1 MKIEVSKNVDVG
13 ATMVLVVL
21 GMAVAGHVWID
32 EVVVWIQ
39 WLIMDVLEPKFG
51 LKDLLW

>member
-1 MKIEVSKNVDVG
+1 MKIEVSNNVDVG

-21 GMAVAGHVWID
+21 GVAVAG
-32 EVVVWIQ
+32 Q